1 MDREARIP
9 SAVKTLFIVCPAT
22 MLCGMAAAT
31 LRIGELARRSG
42 VSADLLRAW
51 ERRYALLTPVRTA
64 GGYRLY
70 SADDEARV
78 RSMRAHLA
86 QGLSAAEA
94 ARLIREATAGA
105 AQDGALAD
113 LAAALWSA
121 LCLLYTSPSPRD
133 RS

>member
-1 MDREARIP
+1 MTE
-9 SAVKTLFIVCPAT
+9 
-22 MLCGMAAAT
+22 AT

-51 ERRYALLTPVRTA
+51 ERRYALFEPSRTA

-78 RSMRAHLA
+78 RSMRALLA

-94 ARLIREATAGA
+94 ARLTRDAPAAAPENGGPAGPPENGVA
-105 AQDGALAD
+105 AGLGGALWFAVGGFD
-113 LAAALWSA
+113 
-121 LCLLYTSPSPRD
+121 D
-133 RS
+133 GGG